1 MHLSEVHADMIGRID
16 IMEEE
21 VREPFA
27 SPEAQG
33 WQIEQPLD
41 MRVLAHQ
48 VPLFREDKGEMQEGR
63 RRQIPAEQK
72 KVCQDMRGLEIKD
85 GHEEA
90 KPNSHR
96 SPKTSNCAACLGGG
110 ERPAL
115 PCRADPTPPAAAC
128 QTP

>member
-1 MHLSEVHADMIGRID
+1 MHLSEVQADMIECID

-41 MRVLAHQ
+41 MRVLTYH

-72 KVCQDMRGLEIKD
+72 KVCKDMRGLKSKMVMK
-85 GHEEA
+85 
-90 KPNSHR
+90 KPNQTTQKPKNLQLR
-96 SPKTSNCAACLGGG
+96 GVFGRRRKTSA
-110 ERPAL
+110 PM
-115 PCRADPTPPAAAC
+115 PS
-128 QTP
+128 

>member
-1 MHLSEVHADMIGRID
+1 MHLSDVQADMIELID

-48 VPLFREDKGEMQEGR
+48 GPLVREDKGEMQEGR

-72 KVCQDMRGLEIKD
+72 KVRKNMRGLKIKD
-85 GHEEA
+85 GHEET
-90 KPNSHR
+90 KPDHTEAQKPPTARRVRAGQEDQRSHTEGR
-96 SPKTSNCAACLGGG
+96 
-110 ERPAL
+110 
-115 PCRADPTPPAAAC
+115 
-128 QTP
+128 

>member
-1 MHLSEVHADMIGRID
+1 MHLGDVHTDMIELID

-33 WQIEQPLD
+33 RQIEQPLD

-48 VPLFREDKGEMQEGR
+48 GPLVREDKGEVQEGR
-63 RRQIPAEQK
+63 RRQIPAEQNN
-72 KVCQDMRGLEIKD
+72 VRQDMGESKIKD

-90 KPNSHR
+90 KPDHAEDQ
-96 SPKTSNCAACLGGG
+96 K
-110 ERPAL
+110 
-115 PCRADPTPPAAAC
+115 
-128 QTP
+128 

>member
-1 MHLSEVHADMIGRID
+1 MHLGDVQANMIECID

-33 WQIEQPLD
+33 WQIKQQLD
-41 MRVLAHQ
+41 MRVLAYHA
-48 VPLFREDKGEMQEGR
+48 PLFREDKGEMQEGR

-72 KVCQDMRGLEIKD
+72 HVRQDMRGLKIKE

-90 KPNSHR
+90 KPDHTEAQKPPTAWR
-96 SPKTSNCAACLGGG
+96 V
-110 ERPAL
+110 
-115 PCRADPTPPAAAC
+115 RAEQKD
-128 QTP
+128 